1 MSGKL
6 KVLSKRFQ
14 IALLSASI
22 LAMPIAF
29 VGSMAL
35 AEPRD
40 VVFEEG
46 FENGNFSQWLPNA
59 LCCTHT
65 GVIVNSPIRSGS
77 KAARFEN
84 RKEDNEKHAGLRLRS
99 EPAYSE
105 RWYELSFLTPE
116 ENSTDPVGELYVQ
129 WHDRPDWKLGES
141 WRNPPLALRITNDQ
155 FYITNAWDSR
165 PVNVVRQAEGYNTW
179 NIGSVEKGRW
189 EDFVFHVKWSYK
201 ADGLLEVWRNGTKV
215 LHYTGPTCYNDA
227 LGPFLWIGMY
237 KYGNFARSNSTKRV
251 VYIDEI
257 RIGDEQATYNDVVPR
272 GVFYR

>member
-84 RKEDNEKHAGLRLRS
+84 RKEEQR
-99 EPAYSE
+99 E
-105 RWYELSFLTPE
+105 
-116 ENSTDPVGELYVQ
+116 
-129 WHDRPDWKLGES
+129 
-141 WRNPPLALRITNDQ
+141 
-155 FYITNAWDSR
+155 
-165 PVNVVRQAEGYNTW
+165 
-179 NIGSVEKGRW
+179 
-189 EDFVFHVKWSYK
+189 
-201 ADGLLEVWRNGTKV
+201 
-215 LHYTGPTCYNDA
+215 TCRTA
-227 LGPFLWIGMY
+227 
-237 KYGNFARSNSTKRV
+237 
-251 VYIDEI
+251 
-257 RIGDEQATYNDVVPR
+257 AT
-272 GVFYR
+272 